1 MVDQYITKYYGIQL
15 GTGFDFVYSINNSP
29 KNDVEFKLHNHDS
42 FYEIY
47 LFLSGNAQFHI
58 EGNIYQTH
66 PHDIFIARPYEMH
79 HNVFLSSDKYER
91 IVIFIDMDFFQNNHC
106 PELER
111 FFKERKLGT
120 DCQIP
125 AAIVNREMFA
135 LLMKMNRYLKEGAV
149 EIARCALLEFL
160 YELNQIREPL
170 TVPTTKDRR
179 VSEIL
184 LYINEHLTKEMTL
197 DQLSASF
204 FINKYYLCR
213 VFKTI
218 TGYTINQYINH
229 KRLSYALELHKKG
242 QSLLEASTNA
252 GYNSYAHFYR
262 MYKKEF
268 GTGPRAQTVRF

>member
-1 MVDQYITKYYGIQL
+1 MVDQYITEYYGMRA

-91 IVIFIDMDFFQNNHC
+91 IVLFIDLDFFRNNHC

-111 FFKERKLGT
+111 FFTERKLGM

-125 AAIVNREMFA
+125 AAIVNREMFP
-135 LLMKMNRYLKEGAV
+135 LLLKMNRYLKEGAV
-149 EIARCALLEFL
+149 EVARCALIEFL

-170 TVPTTKDRR
+170 TVPTTRDRR

-184 LYINEHLTKEMTL
+184 LYINEHLTQEMTL
-197 DQLSASF
+197 DQLSANF
-204 FINKYYLCR
+204 YINKYHLCR
-213 VFKTI
+213 MFKSI

-268 GTGPRAQTVRF
+268 GAGPRAQTDR

>member
-1 MVDQYITKYYGIQL
+1 MVDQYITAYYGRQL

-58 EGNIYQTH
+58 EGNIYQAH
-66 PHDIFIARPYEMH
+66 SHDIFIARPYEMH

-91 IVIFIDMDFFQNNHC
+91 IVLFINLDFFQNNPC
-106 PELER
+106 PKLER
-111 FFKERKLGT
+111 FFTDRKLGR

-125 AAIVNREMFA
+125 AAIVNREMFS

-149 EIARCALLEFL
+149 EIARCALTEFL
-160 YELNQIREPL
+160 YELNQIQEPL

-184 LYINEHLTKEMTL
+184 LYINEHLTQEITL
-197 DQLSASF
+197 DQLSANF
-204 FINKYYLCR
+204 YINKYHLCR
-213 VFKTI
+213 VFKSI

-229 KRLSYALELHKKG
+229 KRLSLALELHKKG
-242 QSLLEASTNA
+242 QTLPEAGTNA

-268 GTGPRAQTVRF
+268 DTGPRAQTAR

>member
-1 MVDQYITKYYGIQL
+1 MVDQYVTQYYGRQL
-15 GTGFDFVYSINNSP
+15 GTGYDFVYSINNSP
-29 KNDVEFKLHNHDS
+29 RNDLEFRLHNHDS

-47 LFLSGNAQFHI
+47 LFLTGNAQFHI
-58 EGNIYQTH
+58 EGNIYQAH

-91 IVIFIDMDFFQNNHC
+91 IVLFIDLDFFQKHHC

-111 FFKERKLGT
+111 FFTERKLGT

-125 AAIVNREMFA
+125 AAIVNREMFT
-135 LLMKMNRYLKEGAV
+135 LLMKMNRYLKKGA
-149 EIARCALLEFL
+149 EKIAHCVLMEFL
-160 YELNQIREPL
+160 YELNQIQEPL
-170 TVPTTKDRR
+170 TAPTTRDRR

-184 LYINEHLTKEMTL
+184 LYINEHLTQEMTL

-204 FINKYYLCR
+204 YINKYHLCR
-213 VFKTI
+213 VFKSI
-218 TGYTINQYINH
+218 TGYTINQYINY
-229 KRLSYALELHKKG
+229 KRLLLALELHKKG

-268 GTGPRAQTVRF
+268 GAGPRARTDN